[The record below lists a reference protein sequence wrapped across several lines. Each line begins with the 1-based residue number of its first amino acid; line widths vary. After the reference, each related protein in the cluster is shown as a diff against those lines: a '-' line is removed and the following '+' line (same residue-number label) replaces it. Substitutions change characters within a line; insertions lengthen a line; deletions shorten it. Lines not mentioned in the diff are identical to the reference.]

1 MRISST
7 GNYHGAITRRK
18 VRIYGLCLF
27 LLLSTMVSGSLYASD
42 NKEDTTFTIRQFL
55 NSVKTDY
62 QYFYSS
68 DRLIRMS
75 FVFAGGALVANTAL
89 DQNIQTWYQDQIR
102 NSRANNISKVAKVFG
117 EGKYLIPFSL
127 ITAFTT
133 TYIVRI
139 PAIGTWGRNMVHS
152 YLVGGPPLVLT
163 QRLTGGSRPGES
175 GEDSHW
181 KPLKDDNGVSGHAF
195 VGAVPFL
202 TLAHMYDDKIL
213 LKYLFYTA
221 SFFPGLSRINDNM
234 HYPSQVALGWY
245 LAWEA
250 TGAVCKSN
258 QQEQKLS
265 VVPFIGNN
273 SYYVLVQIEW

>member
-1 MRISST
+1 MMLS
-7 GNYHGAITRRK
+7 G
-18 VRIYGLCLF
+18 F
-27 LLLSTMVSGSLYASD
+27 LHASD
-42 NKEDTTFTIRQFL
+42 NKKDTTFTTRQFL

-75 FVFAGGALVANTAL
+75 FVFAAGALVANTAL
-89 DQNIQTWYQDQIR
+89 DQNIQTWYQDHVR
-102 NSRANNISKVAKVFG
+102 NSRTNNISKVAKVFG
-117 EGKYLIPFSL
+117 EGKYLIPISL
-127 ITAFTT
+127 ITAITT
-133 TYIVRI
+133 THVVKI
-139 PAIGTWGRNMVHS
+139 PAIGAWGRNMVRS
-152 YLVGGPPLVLT
+152 YLVGGPPLVLM

-175 GEDSHW
+175 KEGSHW

-202 TLAHMYDDKIL
+202 TLAHMNDDKIL

-245 LAWEA
+245 LAWVA
-250 TGAVCKSN
+250 TGSVWKSN

-273 SYYVLVQIEW
+273 SYYVQVQIEW

>member
-1 MRISST
+1 MRISNT
-7 GNYHGAITRRK
+7 GNSHGAITRRK
-18 VRIYGLCLF
+18 VGISGLCLF
-27 LLLSTMVSGSLYASD
+27 LLLSMMLSGSLYASD
-42 NKEDTTFTIRQFL
+42 NKEDTTFTTRQFL

-62 QYFYSS
+62 HYFYSS

-102 NSRANNISKVAKVFG
+102 NSRTNNMAKVAKVFG

-127 ITAFTT
+127 ITALTT
-133 TYIVRI
+133 TYVVKM
-139 PAIGTWGRNMVHS
+139 PFIGTWGRNMVRS
-152 YLVGGPPLVLT
+152 YLVGSPPLVLT

-175 GEDSHW
+175 EEASHW

-202 TLAHMYDDKIL
+202 TLAHMNNDKVL

-221 SFFPGLSRINDNM
+221 SIFPGLSRINDNM

-250 TGAVCKSN
+250 TGSVWESN
-258 QQEQKLS
+258 QQEKKLS
-265 VVPFIGNN
+265 VVPFIGNDN
-273 SYYVLVQIEW
+273 YYVRVQIEW